1 MSGHRIAMGSD
12 HAGYELKEEIKAFL
26 KDRGEVVEDYGV
38 DSPKSVDYPD
48 YGRKVAEAVSAGNPS
63 LGILICGTGIGM
75 SIVANKFP
83 GVRGALVQDLYSAR
97 MAREHTDANL
107 LILGARVV
115 SPDLARRLVAT
126 WLDAEF
132 QGERHQRRLEK
143 IAEMERENQIP

>member
-26 KDRGEVVEDYGV
+26 KDRGEVVEDYGA
-38 DSPKSVDYPD
+38 DSPESVDYPD
-48 YGRKVAEAVSAGNPS
+48 YGRKVAEAVSAGNPP

-75 SIVANKFP
+75 SIVANKFS

-143 IAEMERENQIP
+143 IAELERENQIP